1 MIVIIISEHAKEFY
15 LLKTCFCGL
24 FWSFLFFLIPPDI
37 IEIIFT
43 SASFCQLFFFYIYY
57 FYILFYLL
65 TLQYCIGSATHQHES
80 ATGTHVPHILNPAS
94 PFPTP
99 SLRFDAGY
107 CMLGDFFFL

>member
-43 SASFCQLFFFYIYY
+43 SASFCQLFFLYLLFLY
-57 FYILFYLL
+57 FILFVNF
-65 TLQYCIGSATHQHES
+65 T
-80 ATGTHVPHILNPAS
+80 ILYWFHHTS
-94 PFPTP
+94 T
-99 SLRFDAGY
+99 
-107 CMLGDFFFL
+107 